1 MSTIDSE
8 NNSKPAPEAN
18 QSKGG
23 TGRAKEDQAREKSLC
38 SESCRPSLP
47 PSVTR
52 GGVNGQDPVGIFQ
65 ANVFVD
71 IG

>member
-23 TGRAKEDQAREKSLC
+23 TGRAKEDQAREKSLY
-38 SESCRPSLP
+38 SDSKRMFSWINWMRSIW
-47 PSVTR
+47 SVSRRCMTH
-52 GGVNGQDPVGIFQ
+52 
-65 ANVFVD
+65 
-71 IG
+71 